1 MKHIFSFLLLL
12 ITPVL
17 WGQDV
22 EPIKLWPNNSKA
34 DVVEVEV
41 YLPEKSDKPTPA
53 VLICPGGAYWIVA
66 MNYEGRDVAKWFA
79 SNGLAGIVLR
89 YRTLVKGDHS
99 YPLDDA

>member
-22 EPIKLWPNNSKA
+22 EPIKLWPNNPKA

-66 MNYEGRDVAKWFA
+66 MNY
-79 SNGLAGIVLR
+79 
-89 YRTLVKGDHS
+89 
-99 YPLDDA
+99 